1 MKKEVKKEKKEKG
14 GKMEKNE
21 KNETKKNGKGK
32 SGNCRKIIDIKQEAL
47 YNKKELSAEKRLF
60 RYTMRRHAWE
70 RRATWIK
77 GRNGKRVFINAD
89 VFWGRMI

>member
-47 YNKKELSAEKRLF
+47 YNKKVTGQKRK
-60 RYTMRRHAWE
+60 RR
-70 RRATWIK
+70 
-77 GRNGKRVFINAD
+77 
-89 VFWGRMI
+89 

>member
-1 MKKEVKKEKKEKG
+1 MKKEKKEKG

-60 RYTMRRHAWE
+60 RIRCADMPERGGRH
-70 RRATWIK
+70 
-77 GRNGKRVFINAD
+77 G
-89 VFWGRMI
+89 